1 MLLKLS
7 TGEIYTGPILKS
19 VYSTDAFDSREQKPL
34 DYRVRKHTTEL
45 MEFLMCT
52 CCRLRYENQTSDAC
66 EEAWAGRKEREAR
79 RWEESER
86 GGQQEDA
93 AGIIPILLVKLQH
106 HVVRGNAQWA
116 SALVVLLLALRLV
129 HVRGGHGAVVGVVV
143 GVDRAAVAAGQVEF
157 DI

>member
-1 MLLKLS
+1 MR
-7 TGEIYTGPILKS
+7 I
-19 VYSTDAFDSREQKPL
+19 
-34 DYRVRKHTTEL
+34 KHQ
-45 MEFLMCT
+45 MPA
-52 CCRLRYENQTSDAC
+52 RRR
-66 EEAWAGRKEREAR
+66 GRREAR
-79 RWEESER
+79 RVEESER

-157 DI
+157 DL